1 MSKSLHFARVKSLDF
16 ARDRPVDFPVGRPE
30 FAIAAA
36 LAVLMAVLASVS
48 PSFFT
53 PGNLRDVFI
62 ATLPVLIVAIGG
74 TFVILT
80 GEIDISCG
88 SMFAVCSVVAGL
100 AAKASDSVSFAR
112 AAAFVVGA
120 TLGAMNG
127 VLVAYAG
134 IPSIVV
140 TLASMVALRD
150 GLRWATGGTW
160 VTDLP
165 TSFQWFGMPAAAYP
179 VVAAIVA
186 IAALGAGAWVL
197 GNLSGGR
204 AVYAVGSN
212 RSAARLAGLRVDRVR
227 LVVFVIAGLLTA
239 LAAVLNSVRFTQI
252 PSNTG
257 LGLEMKVIAAVVV
270 GGTAITG
277 GRGTLRG
284 TALGVLLLGV
294 VGPALTFFGISAYWE
309 RALQGAIILTAV
321 SAKAWKR

>member
-1 MSKSLHFARVKSLDF
+1 MSKALDF
-16 ARDRPVDFPVGRPE
+16 AQDAPLDAARGKPE
-30 FAIAAA
+30 FAIAVA
-36 LAVLMAVLASVS
+36 LALLMGVLASVS
-48 PSFFT
+48 PAFFS
-53 PGNLRDVFI
+53 PGNLRDLFV
-62 ATLPVLIVAIGG
+62 ANLPVLIVAIGA

-88 SMFAVCSVVAGL
+88 SMFAVCSVVAGQ
-100 AAKASDSVSFAR
+100 AAKASDSVGVAMVASV
-112 AAAFVVGA
+112 VVGA
-120 TLGAMNG
+120 MLGAMNG
-127 VLVAYAG
+127 MLVAYAG

-165 TSFQWFGMPAAAYP
+165 MSFQWLGMPAVAYP

-186 IAALGAGAWVL
+186 TAALGTGAWVL
-197 GNLSGGR
+197 RDLSAGR

-227 LVVFVIAGLLTA
+227 LMVFVIAGLLTA

-270 GGTAITG
+270 GGAAITG

-284 TALGVLLLGV
+284 TALGVLLLGI
-294 VGPALTFFGISAYWE
+294 VGPALTFVGISPYWE

-321 SAKAWKR
+321 GAKAWKR

>member
-1 MSKSLHFARVKSLDF
+1 MSKALDF
-16 ARDRPVDFPVGRPE
+16 AQDAPLDAARGKPE
-30 FAIAAA
+30 FAIAVA
-36 LAVLMAVLASVS
+36 LALLMAVLASVS
-48 PSFFT
+48 PAFFS
-53 PGNLRDVFI
+53 PGNLRDLFV
-62 ATLPVLIVAIGG
+62 ANLPVLIVAIGA

-88 SMFAVCSVVAGL
+88 SMFAVCSVVAGQ
-100 AAKASDSVSFAR
+100 AAKASDSVGVAMVASV
-112 AAAFVVGA
+112 VVGA
-120 TLGAMNG
+120 MLGAMNG
-127 VLVAYAG
+127 MLVAYAG

-165 TSFQWFGMPAAAYP
+165 MSFQWLGMPAVAYP

-186 IAALGAGAWVL
+186 TAALGTGAWVL
-197 GNLSGGR
+197 RDLSAGR

-227 LVVFVIAGLLTA
+227 LMVFVIAGLLTA

-270 GGTAITG
+270 GGAAITG

-284 TALGVLLLGV
+284 TALGVLLLGI
-294 VGPALTFFGISAYWE
+294 VGPALTFVGFSPYWE

-321 SAKAWKR
+321 GAKAWKR

>member
-1 MSKSLHFARVKSLDF
+1 MSKALDF
-16 ARDRPVDFPVGRPE
+16 AQDAPLDAARGKPE
-30 FAIAAA
+30 FAIAVA
-36 LAVLMAVLASVS
+36 LALLMAVLASVS
-48 PSFFT
+48 PAFFS
-53 PGNLRDVFI
+53 PGNLRDLFV
-62 ATLPVLIVAIGG
+62 ANLPVLIVAIGA

-88 SMFAVCSVVAGL
+88 SMFAVCSVVAGQ
-100 AAKASDSVSFAR
+100 AAKASDSVGVAMVASV
-112 AAAFVVGA
+112 VVGA
-120 TLGAMNG
+120 MLGAMNG
-127 VLVAYAG
+127 MLVAYAG

-165 TSFQWFGMPAAAYP
+165 MSFQWLGMPAVAYP

-186 IAALGAGAWVL
+186 TAALGTGAWVL
-197 GNLSGGR
+197 RDLSAGR

-227 LVVFVIAGLLTA
+227 LMVFVIAGLLTA

-270 GGTAITG
+270 GGAAITG

-284 TALGVLLLGV
+284 TALGVLLLGI
-294 VGPALTFFGISAYWE
+294 VGPALTFVGISPYWE

-321 SAKAWKR
+321 GAKAWKR

>member
-1 MSKSLHFARVKSLDF
+1 MSKALDF
-16 ARDRPVDFPVGRPE
+16 AQDAPLDAARGKPE
-30 FAIAAA
+30 FAIAVA
-36 LAVLMAVLASVS
+36 LALLMGVLASVS
-48 PSFFT
+48 PAFFS
-53 PGNLRDVFI
+53 PGNLRDLFV
-62 ATLPVLIVAIGG
+62 ANLPVLIVAIGA

-88 SMFAVCSVVAGL
+88 SMFAVCSVVAGQ
-100 AAKASDSVSFAR
+100 AAKASDSVGVAMVASV
-112 AAAFVVGA
+112 VVGA
-120 TLGAMNG
+120 MLGAMNG
-127 VLVAYAG
+127 MLVAYAG

-165 TSFQWFGMPAAAYP
+165 MSFQWLGMPAVAYP

-186 IAALGAGAWVL
+186 TAALGTGAWVL
-197 GNLSGGR
+197 RDLSAGR

-227 LVVFVIAGLLTA
+227 LMVFVIAGLLTA

-270 GGTAITG
+270 GGAAITG

-284 TALGVLLLGV
+284 TALGVLLLGI
-294 VGPALTFFGISAYWE
+294 VGPALTFVGFSPYWE

-321 SAKAWKR
+321 GAKAWKR